1 MGDLPKGEFSAVTL
15 HNNMLEQVIGSG
27 ASELLLHSYRSSFN
41 GFAAKLTYEEAK
53 KLADMEGVVSVF
65 QSQKEELHTA
75 RSWDFVGFFEHSRRT
90 VLESDIIVAV
100 LDTGIWPE
108 SESFDDKEFGPPP
121 KKWKGSC
128 QKSSNF
134 TCNNK
139 IIGARYYRAKGDYPL
154 EDLQSPRDSVG
165 HGSHTASIAA
175 GAVVSKASLYGFRAG
190 TVRGGVPSARIA
202 VYKICW
208 YDGCY
213 DEDILAAFDDAIADG
228 VDIISLSFGG
238 FFALEYFNDS
248 IAIGAFHSMKNGILT
263 SNSAGNDGPFY
274 ASVVNISP
282 WSLSVGASTIDK
294 KFQTMVKLGNGKV
307 FKAGAIGALIRDDGF
322 KDFAYTF
329 VLPVSVLGVTDGSD
343 ILHYINT
350 TKKAEATI
358 LRSTEEKDE
367 LAPYVASF
375 SSRGPNILSLDILK
389 PDITA
394 PGFDILAA
402 WSEATTVTGVI
413 NDKRIVPYNI
423 ISGTSMSC
431 PHATATNTDLE
442 FAYGSGLINPSSAID
457 PGLVYDT
464 GEIDYIKYLCGQGY
478 SSKQL
483 RLVTGDNR
491 TGCTKATNGS
501 ALDLN
506 YPTFALVVS
515 LSGDDTYFSR
525 DFHRT
530 VTNVGSPVSTY
541 NAIINA
547 PKELDIKVKPNVLS
561 FKSIG
566 EKKSFVVTVAVK
578 VGLPTVS
585 GTLVWDDGVHKVY
598 IVYMGER
605 PNGEFSA
612 ERVHINILEQAL
624 GSGGSRFLLHSYHR
638 SFNGFVAKLTNDDSH
653 KLANME
659 GIVSVFPNQMKQLHT
674 TRSWDFMGFSK
685 NVTRTNLESNIIIGM
700 LDTGIWPESESF
712 NDEGFGPPPKKW
724 KGICQGSSNFT
735 CNNKIIGARY
745 YKADKNFHPTDI
757 QSPRDSEGHGSHTSS
772 IAAAAL
778 VHKASLSG
786 LASGLAR
793 GGVPS
798 ARIAVYK
805 ICWANGCSDADIL
818 AAFDDAIAD
827 GVDVISLSVGGS
839 FAIDYF
845 NDSIAIGAFHSMKNG
860 ILTSNSAGNSG
871 PQLAS
876 ITNVSPWSLSVA
888 ASTIDRKFFTEVKLG
903 NGEMYKGTSINTVEL
918 KHNLYPLIYGGD
930 APNTK
935 KGYDSSESRYC
946 SGDSLDKTVV
956 KGKIVLCDSVDSGEG
971 PLAAGAVGAIMQYY
985 LDSAFN
991 FPLPV
996 SCLGSEDGTDVS
1008 TYLNTTRK
1016 PKAKILKSIE
1026 ETDEQ
1031 APYVIS
1037 FSSRGPNAIAYDIL
1051 KPDLT
1056 APGVDILAAWSQG
1069 TTVTGYEGDNRI
1081 VPYNI
1086 LSGTSMSCPH
1096 ATAAAAYIK
1105 SFNPTWS
1112 PAAIKSALMT
1122 TAVPLSLKTNT
1133 DAELAFGS
1141 GHLVPSSALDPGLIY
1156 DAGEIDYVK
1165 FLCGQGYDTEIVR
1178 LVTGD
1183 RSNCSNSINGTAWD
1197 LNYPSFALSAT
1208 PGKSTRRVFHRTVT
1222 NVGSGVSIYKA
1233 TVKAPPGLEIE
1244 VRPNLLGFKATGEMK
1259 SFIVKVKAKIDGN
1272 NITNMMLSG
1281 SLIWDDGLHQVRSPV
1296 VAFSLEEE

>member
-15 HNNMLEQVIGSG
+15 HNNMLEQVIESG

-53 KLADMEGVVSVF
+53 KLANMEGVVSVF
-65 QSQKEELHTA
+65 QSQKEDLHTA
-75 RSWDFVGFFEHSRRT
+75 RSWDFVSFFEHSRRT

-108 SESFDDKEFGPPP
+108 SKSFDDKEFGPPP

-154 EDLQSPRDSVG
+154 EDLQSPRDFVG

-190 TVRGGVPSARIA
+190 TVRGGVPSALLEIGHPCCL
-202 VYKICW
+202 YKICW

-213 DEDILAAFDDAIADG
+213 DKDILAAFDDAIADG
-228 VDIISLSFGG
+228 VDIISLSVGG

-263 SNSAGNDGPFY
+263 SNLAGNDGPFY

-282 WSLSVGASTIDK
+282 WSLSGTSVNTFDLKGKFYPRGANAPKYSSSESRVCLPGSLNETL
-294 KFQTMVKLGNGKV
+294 VKGKIV
-307 FKAGAIGALIRDDGF
+307 LCDYLDFMEGPLQAGAV
-322 KDFAYTF
+322 DFAYTF
-329 VLPVSVLGVTDGSD
+329 VLPVSVLGVTDRSD

-367 LAPYVASF
+367 LAPYVVSF

-394 PGFDILAA
+394 PGVDILAA

-423 ISGTSMSC
+423 ISGTSMPC
-431 PHATATNTDLE
+431 PHATAVAAYVKSFHPTWSPSAIKSALMTTAWPMSPKTNTDLE

-464 GEIDYIKYLCGQGY
+464 GEIDYIKFLCGQWY

-506 YPTFALVVS
+506 YPTFALV
-515 LSGDDTYFSR
+515 
-525 DFHRT
+525 
-530 VTNVGSPVSTY
+530 
-541 NAIINA
+541 
-547 PKELDIKVKPNVLS
+547 
-561 FKSIG
+561 
-566 EKKSFVVTVAVK
+566 

-712 NDEGFGPPPKKW
+712 NDEGFGSPPKKW

-772 IAAAAL
+772 IAAGAL

-793 GGVPS
+793 GEVPS

-903 NGEMYKGTSINTVEL
+903 NGKMYKYIFYGTSINTVEL
-918 KHNLYPLIYGGD
+918 KHNLYPLIYGGN

-935 KGYDSSESRYC
+935 KDTIAPNRGNITSNFTNHKVDFGYS

-1026 ETDEQ
+1026 EKDEQ

-1037 FSSRGPNAIAYDIL
+1037 FSSRGPNAITYDIL
-1051 KPDLT
+1051 KSDLT
-1056 APGVDILAAWSQG
+1056 APGVDILAARSQG

-1086 LSGTSMSCPH
+1086 LSSTSMSCPH

-1208 PGKSTRRVFHRTVT
+1208 PGKSTRRVFHRTLT

-1233 TVKAPPGLEIE
+1233 TVKAPP
-1244 VRPNLLGFKATGEMK
+1244 
-1259 SFIVKVKAKIDGN
+1259 
-1272 NITNMMLSG
+1272 
-1281 SLIWDDGLHQVRSPV
+1281 
-1296 VAFSLEEE
+1296 

>member
-1 MGDLPKGEFSAVTL
+1 MAIQASLLQWFKLITFACTLLAVSSRAAASDDRKVHIVYMGDLPKGEFSAVTL

-307 FKAGAIGALIRDDGF
+307 FKGTSVNTFDLKGKFYPRGASSLNETLVKGKIVLCDYLDFMEGPLQAGAIGALIRDDGF

-431 PHATATNTDLE
+431 PHATAVAAYVKSFHPTWSPSAIKSALMTTGSNTIFAIGESNLWLLTNIFLCFSTAWPMSPKTNTDLE

-585 GTLVWDDGVHKVY
+585 GTLVWDDGVHKV
-598 IVYMGER
+598 
-605 PNGEFSA
+605 
-612 ERVHINILEQAL
+612 
-624 GSGGSRFLLHSYHR
+624 
-638 SFNGFVAKLTNDDSH
+638 
-653 KLANME
+653 
-659 GIVSVFPNQMKQLHT
+659 
-674 TRSWDFMGFSK
+674 
-685 NVTRTNLESNIIIGM
+685 
-700 LDTGIWPESESF
+700 
-712 NDEGFGPPPKKW
+712 
-724 KGICQGSSNFT
+724 
-735 CNNKIIGARY
+735 
-745 YKADKNFHPTDI
+745 
-757 QSPRDSEGHGSHTSS
+757 
-772 IAAAAL
+772 
-778 VHKASLSG
+778 
-786 LASGLAR
+786 
-793 GGVPS
+793 
-798 ARIAVYK
+798 
-805 ICWANGCSDADIL
+805 
-818 AAFDDAIAD
+818 
-827 GVDVISLSVGGS
+827 
-839 FAIDYF
+839 
-845 NDSIAIGAFHSMKNG
+845 
-860 ILTSNSAGNSG
+860 
-871 PQLAS
+871 
-876 ITNVSPWSLSVA
+876 
-888 ASTIDRKFFTEVKLG
+888 
-903 NGEMYKGTSINTVEL
+903 
-918 KHNLYPLIYGGD
+918 
-930 APNTK
+930 
-935 KGYDSSESRYC
+935 
-946 SGDSLDKTVV
+946 
-956 KGKIVLCDSVDSGEG
+956 
-971 PLAAGAVGAIMQYY
+971 
-985 LDSAFN
+985 
-991 FPLPV
+991 
-996 SCLGSEDGTDVS
+996 
-1008 TYLNTTRK
+1008 
-1016 PKAKILKSIE
+1016 
-1026 ETDEQ
+1026 
-1031 APYVIS
+1031 
-1037 FSSRGPNAIAYDIL
+1037 
-1051 KPDLT
+1051 
-1056 APGVDILAAWSQG
+1056 
-1069 TTVTGYEGDNRI
+1069 
-1081 VPYNI
+1081 
-1086 LSGTSMSCPH
+1086 
-1096 ATAAAAYIK
+1096 
-1105 SFNPTWS
+1105 
-1112 PAAIKSALMT
+1112 
-1122 TAVPLSLKTNT
+1122 
-1133 DAELAFGS
+1133 
-1141 GHLVPSSALDPGLIY
+1141 
-1156 DAGEIDYVK
+1156 
-1165 FLCGQGYDTEIVR
+1165 
-1178 LVTGD
+1178 
-1183 RSNCSNSINGTAWD
+1183 
-1197 LNYPSFALSAT
+1197 
-1208 PGKSTRRVFHRTVT
+1208 
-1222 NVGSGVSIYKA
+1222 
-1233 TVKAPPGLEIE
+1233 
-1244 VRPNLLGFKATGEMK
+1244 
-1259 SFIVKVKAKIDGN
+1259 
-1272 NITNMMLSG
+1272 
-1281 SLIWDDGLHQVRSPV
+1281 RSPV
-1296 VAFSLEEE
+1296 VAF